1 VGVGAAGTPCRS
13 DGRGYSRRHWV
24 HRFWWMAL
32 VDDAKATRLAWDS
45 IRGERS
51 SKLNN
56 RVDHDDGWVFVEQRL

>member
-1 VGVGAAGTPCRS
+1 
-13 DGRGYSRRHWV
+13 V

-56 RVDHDDGWVFVEQRL
+56 RVDHDDGWVFVEQQL